1 MECSKR
7 RVQEKENEKEM
18 SPDMDMVC
26 EYCRKVT
33 LIRTIIF
40 TTKAIEV
47 ECFECGCAQV
57 YGRARGE

>member
-1 MECSKR
+1 
-7 RVQEKENEKEM
+7 M